1 MKTMGKETMG
11 KETGDK
17 PTVDKAEDKAKK
29 TDELYTFSV
38 FIDAPHDRVWM
49 AIKDQVEHP
58 KRDPKQLKGVQVI
71 ERTRNT
77 LIRDLKPKRGRA
89 IRETITFF
97 PNKKALRTEMNRGPY
112 ASISQE
118 VTKEK
123 GRTKLTVSFLP
134 RRTTR
139 WILKLKQW
147 VKRKPL
153 ELDDLMN
160 LAKLPTPAG
169 KTK

>member
-1 MKTMGKETMG
+1 MGNETMG
-11 KETGDK
+11 NLTGSK
-17 PTVDKAEDKAKK
+17 PAVDKSEEKSKK
-29 TDELYTFSV
+29 NEELYTFSI
-38 FIDAPHDRVWM
+38 FIDAPHDRVWL

-58 KRDPKQLKGVQVI
+58 KRDPKQIKGIQVI

-77 LIRDLKPKRGRA
+77 LVRELKPKRGRA

-97 PNKKALRTEMNRGPY
+97 PKAKSIRTEMSRGPY

-139 WILKLKQW
+139 WILKMKQW
-147 VKRKPL
+147 VSKRPL